1 MSALG
6 VVVSLP
12 AGLAAFCPVNEQGF
26 VEVLLTN
33 GARVPLATNTGQG
46 LETGALVKLVR
57 AGGAVETVTTSI
69 GTTRVSLNP
78 VREAAAVS
86 IADGRQRGARGRAS
100 GVAST

>member
-12 AGLAAFCPVNEQGF
+12 AGLAAFCPVNDQGF
-26 VEVLLTN
+26 VEVLTTT
-33 GARVPLATNTGQG
+33 GQRRPLATDTGQG
-46 LETGALVKLVR
+46 LETGAVVKLQR
-57 AGGAVETVTTSI
+57 AGGAIEAVTTSI

-86 IADGRQRGARGRAS
+86 VADGRQRGARGRATGVS
-100 GVAST
+100 GP